1 MIGSYVLRLVL
12 KNMWRHRL
20 RTTLTVLG
28 ITVAI
33 VSFGLLRTIVD
44 SWYASASTS
53 SAARLITRNS
63 ISLTFPLPIAY
74 AEKIRQVTGVSRV
87 TWANWFGGIYINEHN
102 FFAQFAVNA
111 DTYFDIHPELLLPAE
126 ELKAFQHDRRGCVV
140 GKKLAEQYGWKVGD
154 QIPLRGTVYPGTWSF
169 VIRGIFSSADPK
181 TDTSQMFL
189 HWDYLNER
197 IKAVAPS
204 RADSVALFIVQLADS
219 KQAARIS
226 AAIDS
231 QFKNSLAET
240 RTETQKAFQLGFVA
254 MVDTILIAI
263 QSVAFVVIVIIM
275 AVVANTMTMTARERT
290 PEYATLKALGFP
302 AQFVVS
308 LIVGE
313 SLAIA
318 ITGGLLGMLLTFPV
332 AHIFMLST
340 GAMFSVFEIRPSTLV
355 QQFIAALA
363 VGLLAAVVPAWSSAR
378 IRIVDGLR
386 AIA

>member
-1 MIGSYVLRLVL
+1 MIASYIVRLVV

-44 SWYASASTS
+44 SWYAGAAST
-53 SAARLITRNS
+53 SAARLITRNA

-74 AEKIRQVTGVSRV
+74 AAKIRQVTGVSRV

-102 FFAQFAVNA
+102 FFSQFAIYA
-111 DTYFDIHPELLLPAE
+111 DTYFDMHSEFLLADE
-126 ELKAFQHDRRGCVV
+126 EKKAFLHDRRGCVV
-140 GKKLAEQYGWKVGD
+140 GKKTAERFGWKVGD
-154 QIPLRGTVYPGTWSF
+154 QIPLRGTIYPGTWNF
-169 VIRGIFSSADPK
+169 VIRGIYSAADDK
-181 TDTSQMFL
+181 TDTTLMLF

-197 IKAVAPS
+197 VKAIAPS
-204 RADSVALFIVQLADS
+204 RADSTALFMVQLADG
-219 KQAARIS
+219 KQAAKIS
-226 AAIDS
+226 TAIDS

-263 QSVAFVVIVIIM
+263 QSVAFVVILIIM

-302 AQFVVS
+302 IQFVIW

-313 SLAIA
+313 SIAIA
-318 ITGGLLGMLLTFPV
+318 VTGGLLGMLATYPV
-332 AHIFMLST
+332 AQAFMAATSGIFS
-340 GAMFSVFEIRPSTLV
+340 GFEISARTLL
-355 QQFIAALA
+355 QQFAAALA
-363 VGLLAAVVPAWSSAR
+363 VGLLAAVVPAWNSAK

-386 AIA
+386 AVA

>member
-1 MIGSYVLRLVL
+1 MIASYIARLVI

-44 SWYASASTS
+44 SWYASAASS
-53 SAARLITRNS
+53 SAARLITRNA

-74 AEKIRQVTGVSRV
+74 ANKIRQVTGVERV

-102 FFAQFAVNA
+102 FFSQFAVYG
-111 DTYFDIHPELLLPAE
+111 DTYFDINSEFVLSDAE
-126 ELKAFQHDRRGCVV
+126 KKDFLHDRGGCVV
-140 GKKLAEQYGWKVGD
+140 GKKTADRFGWKIGD
-154 QIPLRGTVYPGTWSF
+154 QIPLRGTIYPGTWNF
-169 VIRGIFSSADPK
+169 VVRGIYTGIDDK
-181 TDTSQMFL
+181 TDTSLMLF

-197 IKAVAPS
+197 IKAIAPS
-204 RADSVALFIVQLADS
+204 RADSTALFMVQLADG
-219 KQAARIS
+219 KQAAKIS

-302 AQFVVS
+302 VQFVIA

-313 SLAIA
+313 SISIA
-318 ITGGLLGMLLTFPV
+318 ITGGLLGMIATFPV
-332 AHIFMLST
+332 AHIFMAAT
-340 GAMFSVFEIRPSTLV
+340 AATFPEFEIRASTLI
-355 QQFIAALA
+355 QQFAAALV
-363 VGLLAAVVPAWSSAR
+363 VGLLASIAPAWSSAR

-386 AIA
+386 AVA

>member
-1 MIGSYVLRLVL
+1 M

-20 RTTLTVLG
+20 RTTLTVFG
-28 ITVAI
+28 ITIAI

-44 SWYASASTS
+44 SWYAGAESS
-53 SAARLITRNS
+53 SAGRLITRNA

-74 AEKIRQVTGVSRV
+74 AGKIRQVTGVSRV
-87 TWANWFGGIYINEHN
+87 TWANWFGGIYVNEHN

-111 DTYFDIHPELLLPAE
+111 ETYFDIHTEFLLSDE
-126 ELKAFQHDRRGCVV
+126 EKKAFLHDRRGCVV
-140 GKKLAEQYGWKVGD
+140 GKKTAERFGWKVGD
-154 QIPLRGTVYPGTWSF
+154 QIPLRGTVYPGTWNF
-169 VIRGIFSSADPK
+169 VVRGIYTGEDAK
-181 TDTSQMFL
+181 TDTTQMLF

-197 IKAVAPS
+197 VRSIVPS
-204 RADSVALFIVQLADS
+204 RADSVGLFVIQLIDS
-219 KQAARIS
+219 KQAAKVS
-226 AAIDS
+226 VAIDS

-240 RTETQKAFQLGFVA
+240 RTETQKAFQLGFIA

-302 AQFVVS
+302 VQFVIS

-313 SLAIA
+313 SIAIA
-318 ITGGLLGMLLTFPV
+318 LTGGLLGIAMTFPV
-332 AHIFMLST
+332 AHAFMSAT
-340 GAMFSVFEIRPSTLV
+340 GSMFSSFEISSFTLL
-355 QQFIAALA
+355 QQLIAAIV
-363 VGLLAAVVPAWSSAR
+363 VGLLASVVPAWSSAR

>member
-1 MIGSYVLRLVL
+1 MIASYIARLVV

-44 SWYASASTS
+44 SWYAGAATS
-53 SAARLITRNS
+53 SAARLVTRNA

-74 AEKIRQVTGVSRV
+74 AAKIRQITGVSRV

-102 FFAQFAVNA
+102 FFSQFAVNA
-111 DTYFDIHPELLLPAE
+111 ETYFDIHSEFVMTE
-126 ELKAFQHDRRGCVV
+126 EEKKAFLHDRRGCVI
-140 GKKLAEQYGWKVGD
+140 GKKTAEKFGWKVGD
-154 QIPLRGTVYPGTWSF
+154 QIPLRGTIYPGTWNF
-169 VIRGIFSSADPK
+169 VIRGIFSGDEK
-181 TDTSQMFL
+181 TDTTAMFF

-197 IKAVAPS
+197 IKAIAPS
-204 RADSVALFIVQLADS
+204 RADSTALFIVQLADG
-219 KQAARIS
+219 KQAAKIS
-226 AAIDS
+226 TAIDS

-302 AQFVVS
+302 IQFVIW

-313 SLAIA
+313 SISIS
-318 ITGGLLGMLLTFPV
+318 ITGGLLGMLATYPV
-332 AHIFMLST
+332 AHIFMAATAATFPS
-340 GAMFSVFEIRPSTLV
+340 FEIRASTLM
-355 QQFIAALA
+355 QQFAAALM
-363 VGLLAAVVPAWSSAR
+363 VGLFAAIVPAWNSAK

-386 AIA
+386 AVA

>member
-1 MIGSYVLRLVL
+1 VIGSYLLRLVL

-20 RTTLTVLG
+20 RTTLTILG

-44 SWYASASTS
+44 TWYANAESTS
-53 SAARLITRNS
+53 SARLITRNS
-63 ISLTFPLPIAY
+63 ISLAFPLPISY
-74 AEKIRQVTGVSRV
+74 AEKIRQVAGVARV
-87 TWANWFGGIYINEHN
+87 TWSNWFGGIYINEHN
-102 FFAQFAVNA
+102 FFPQFAVDA
-111 DTYFDIHPELLLPAE
+111 DSFLDIHPEYLLADE
-126 ELKAFQHDRRGCVV
+126 EKKAFQHDRRGCIV
-140 GKKLAEQYGWKVGD
+140 GKKTADRFGWKVGD
-154 QIPLRGTVYPGTWSF
+154 QIPLRGTIYPGTWNF
-169 VIRGIFSSADPK
+169 VIRGIYTGDEKK
-181 TDTSQMFL
+181 TDTSQLIF
-189 HWDYLNER
+189 HWEYLNER
-197 IKAVAPS
+197 IKAIAPS
-204 RADSVALFIVQLADS
+204 RADSVALFIVLLKDS
-219 KQAARIS
+219 KQAASVS
-226 AAIDS
+226 AVIDS

-302 AQFVVS
+302 AQFVIW

-313 SLAIA
+313 SIAIA
-318 ITGGLLGMLLTFPV
+318 VTGGLLGMLTTFPV
-332 AHIFMLST
+332 ARAFVAAT
-340 GAMFSVFEIRPSTLV
+340 GSMFSSLEVRGSTLG
-355 QQFIAALA
+355 QQFTAALV
-363 VGLLAAVVPAWSSAR
+363 VGLLASVVPAWSSAR

>member
-1 MIGSYVLRLVL
+1 MISSYLFKLVI

-20 RTTLTVLG
+20 RTTLTMLG
-28 ITVAI
+28 ITIAI

-44 SWYASASTS
+44 SWYGSADAT
-53 SAARLITRNS
+53 SAARLITRNA
-63 ISLTFPLPIAY
+63 ISLAFPLPIAY
-74 AEKIRQVTGVSRV
+74 AEKIRQVNGVSHV
-87 TWANWFGGIYINEHN
+87 TWSNWFGGIYINERN
-102 FFAQFAVNA
+102 FFPQFAVAA
-111 DTYFDIHPELLLPAE
+111 DSFFDMHPELLLSDAE
-126 ELKAFQHDRRGCVV
+126 KKAFQHDHRGCVV
-140 GKKLAEQYGWKVGD
+140 GKRTADKYGWKIGD
-154 QIPLRGTVYPGTWSF
+154 QVPLRGTIYPGTWNF
-169 VIRGIFSSADPK
+169 VVRGIYTAADAK
-181 TDTSQMFL
+181 TDTTQFIF
-189 HWDYLNER
+189 HWDYLNESVKS
-197 IKAVAPS
+197 IAPS
-204 RADSVALFIVQLADS
+204 RADSVGLFIVQVADS
-219 KQAARIS
+219 KQAARVS

-240 RTETQKAFQLGFVA
+240 RTETQRAFQLGFVA

-302 AQFVVS
+302 VQFVIS

-313 SLAIA
+313 SIAIA
-318 ITGGLLGMLLTFPV
+318 VTGGLLGMLATFPV
-332 AHIFMLST
+332 ARAFMLAT
-340 GAMFSVFEIRPSTLV
+340 GSMFSSFEIRTGTLL
-355 QQFIAALA
+355 QQFFAALA